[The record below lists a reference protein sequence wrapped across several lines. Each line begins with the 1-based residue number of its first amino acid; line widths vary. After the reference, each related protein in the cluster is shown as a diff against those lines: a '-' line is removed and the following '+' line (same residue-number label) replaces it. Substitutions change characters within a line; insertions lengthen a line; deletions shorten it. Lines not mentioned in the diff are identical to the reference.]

1 MTTKI
6 NCILIALTLIATSCT
21 DRPSSLLIK
30 EDDSLKVG
38 TSKIIGVNH
47 VAICVDNLEKSVD
60 FYMKSAGLKTV
71 ADEQAIDPTFSMIA
85 KENLSGRLQVLKGPN
100 TYIRIMEFDQ
110 KASGG
115 PESILK
121 PEGPGPTHI
130 CYIAPKA
137 DPIDGQFVKN
147 GATWESSRDAMVDMR
162 GVGYMYGYLRDPD
175 GVMLEVELAPEP
187 NFRGHM
193 WFGHIATATPD
204 LTKTIEF
211 YKKVLGYEPYR
222 RSDDI
227 EGEGYDEVV
236 GIKGVKLHGAW
247 FRVAAFYSLEFW
259 QFVNPKT
266 EVSTRISRPNEIGYN
281 LIALETTDI
290 DEDFTRLKSL
300 GISLETDIVDVE
312 DGRAFYFRDLDGN
325 LLALME
331 FIPGSKLSLKGI
343 RSR

>member
-1 MTTKI
+1 MKI
-6 NCILIALTLIATSCT
+6 NIILIALSLGVVSCT
-21 DRPSSLLIK
+21 DRPTSLLIK
-30 EDDSLKVG
+30 PDLELDVG

-47 VAICVDNLEKSVD
+47 VGISVANLEDSVD
-60 FYMKSAGLKTV
+60 FYTKSAGLKTV
-71 ADEQAIDPTFSMIA
+71 SDTQAIDSSFSMIA
-85 KENLSGRLQVLKGPN
+85 KEDLSGRVQILKGPN

-110 KASGG
+110 KNSG
-115 PESILK
+115 PTETLLK

-130 CYIAPKA
+130 CYIGPKA
-137 DPIDGQFVKN
+137 DPIDGQFVQN
-147 GATWESSRDAMVDMR
+147 GATWESSKNAMVDMR

-211 YKKVLGYEPYR
+211 YREVLGYEPYR

-247 FRVAAFYSLEFW
+247 FRVAPFYSLEFW

-266 EVSTRISRPNEIGYN
+266 EVPAQTRRPNEIGYN

-290 DEDFTRLKSL
+290 DADFKRLKSL
-300 GISLETDIVDVE
+300 GITLETDIVKE
-312 DGRAFYFRDLDGN
+312 QDGRAFYFRDLDGN

-331 FIPGSKLSLKGI
+331 FVPGSKLSLKGI
-343 RSR
+343 RSY

>member
-30 EDDSLKVG
+30 NDESLDVG

-47 VAICVDNLEKSVD
+47 VGISVGNLEKSVG
-60 FYMKSAGLKTV
+60 FYMKSAGLKTLT
-71 ADEQAIDPTFSMIA
+71 DEQAIDPTFSMVT
-85 KENLSGRLQVLKGPN
+85 KEDLSGRMRILKGPN

-110 KASGG
+110 KDSGG
-115 PESILK
+115 SEKLLEPQ
-121 PEGPGPTHI
+121 GPGATHI

-137 DPIDGQFVKN
+137 DPIDGRFVKN
-147 GATWESSRDAMVDMR
+147 GATWESSGNAMVDMR

-211 YKKVLGYEPYR
+211 YKEVLGYEPYR

-227 EGEGYDEVV
+227 EGEGYDQVV
-236 GIKGVKLHGAW
+236 GLEGVKLHGAW

-266 EVSTRISRPNEIGYN
+266 EVPTRISSPNEIGYN

-290 DEDFTRLKSL
+290 DSDFERLKSL
-300 GISLETDIVDVE
+300 GIPLETDIVDVQ

-331 FIPGSKLSLKGI
+331 FIPGSKLSLKAI
-343 RSR
+343 RSY